1 MNVSLTGAEEFGPNP
16 LREWLDN
23 GFTLAEARRW
33 IDAGFAPDEAR
44 RWREGGVYRPRTAA
58 EWRTAGASPATV
70 DVRIRAGMTPA
81 DAVRWREFG
90 VDPDD
95 AVQRHLAGEEPGR
108 RGFFT
113 RLLHR
118 RPVSA
123 AGRALEPQQA
133 EAIRRLLKA
142 GVSAEVARGYVENNW
157 DGEQALDWAR
167 RAIAPVDAAVLHAL
181 GLTAVEAQRVLAADD
196 VPATEL
202 MATWWRA
209 GVPIDEVAAW
219 CAAGFSAEEAAEQ
232 RKQGVD
238 VERAK
243 VLRALTEDE
252 L

>member
-1 MNVSLTGAEEFGPNP
+1 MNVTATGAEDFGPNP
-16 LREWLDN
+16 LREWLDH

-33 IDAGFAPDEAR
+33 REAGFVPADAV

-58 EWRTAGASPATV
+58 EWRTAGASPVNV
-70 DVRIRAGMTPA
+70 DTWIRAGMTPR

-90 VDPDD
+90 VSPDD
-95 AVQRHLAGEEPGR
+95 AVQRYLAGEEPGL

-113 RLLHR
+113 RLLR
-118 RPVSA
+118 RRSVSA
-123 AGRALEPQQA
+123 AGRALEPRQA
-133 EAIRRLLKA
+133 EAIRQLLKA
-142 GVSAEVARGYVENNW
+142 GISAEVARGYVENNW
-157 DGEQALDWAR
+157 DGAQALEWAR
-167 RAIAPVDAAVLHAL
+167 RGVAPVDAAVLHAV
-181 GLTAVEAQRVLAADD
+181 GFTAAEAQRVLVDD
-196 VPATEL
+196 APATEL
-202 MATWWRA
+202 MTTWWRA

-232 RKQGVD
+232 RRQGVD